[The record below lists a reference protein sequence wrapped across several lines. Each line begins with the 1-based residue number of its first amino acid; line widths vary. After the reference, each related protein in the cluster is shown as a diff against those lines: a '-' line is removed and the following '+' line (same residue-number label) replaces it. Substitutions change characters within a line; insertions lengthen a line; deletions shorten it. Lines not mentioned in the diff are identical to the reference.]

1 MSQPLPPSLSPF
13 ATNHPAS
20 SAYRITMSPHEWN
33 WTQAE
38 QEAMACAL
46 VQRDAQLLKL
56 LELLASWKKFGAE
69 CPTLETE
76 KVVMVRC
83 AKQVEEAIV

>member
-13 ATNHPAS
+13 ATSHPAS
-20 SAYRITMSPHEWN
+20 SAYRITMSPHEWQ
-33 WTQAE
+33 WTQVE
-38 QEAMACAL
+38 QEAMARAL

-56 LELLASWKKFGAE
+56 LELLANWKKFGAE